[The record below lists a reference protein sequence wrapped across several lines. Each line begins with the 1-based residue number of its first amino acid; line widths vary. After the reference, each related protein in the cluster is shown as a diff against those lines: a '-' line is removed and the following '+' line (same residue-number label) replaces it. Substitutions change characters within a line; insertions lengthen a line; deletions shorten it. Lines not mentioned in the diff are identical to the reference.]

1 MSEIHHALVLNLHQP
16 AGNLEHLLEHEPW
29 EAEQILCAIDRIPRS
44 LWPYEDLARVHLSL
58 SGTLLETLARPDFQ
72 ARVYGM
78 VKCGDLLWYLQNRRI
93 IEILGSAVG
102 VATVLIVASE
112 RALIGG
118 EVDSASASVSSS
130 ER

>member
-1 MSEIHHALVLNLHQP
+1 M
-16 AGNLEHLLEHEPW
+16 
-29 EAEQILCAIDRIPRS
+29 
-44 LWPYEDLARVHLSL
+44 HLSL
-58 SGTLLETLARPDFQ
+58 SGTLLETLASPAFQ

-118 EVDSASASVSSS
+118 EVDSASASVSPS